1 MPSNP
6 KRAAQSPATISKQP
20 TAISTSKSIPS
31 RSPPPAVS
39 SKDTATE
46 AKQNSSSNAAS
57 SAKPNSDIATNQTAA
72 SHVTPTTTAGVN
84 RKKQKR
90 RQKQAA
96 RQAAEQQLKGDY
108 HPPGTINQNGY
119 TRNTHWDELDGP
131 LRSKRYTSPHHNQ
144 NYFDSHLDDPN
155 HYDPAENDDLYSTDD
170 ERHLYAQTHAQT
182 HPDRLS
188 MDQHSVAS
196 GTKSK
201 KKKGKK
207 HRSTS
212 HLADESSTSLS
223 TPPASTSRPAPP
235 PPPPLSNA
243 ALRSAHKISK
253 DRIWNTSTQEEREN
267 IKEFWL
273 QLGEEER
280 RSLVKVEKEAVLRK
294 MKEQQKHSCS
304 CTVCGRKRTAI
315 EEELEVLYD
324 AYYEELEQYANHS
337 QSSFENGGPI
347 IPPRLYQP
355 PLRPLDKHS
364 HISDNQHPPRGRVQ
378 ELPDDD
384 EDLDEDYDEDDEEDE
399 PYSDDEL
406 EEATRNSRADF
417 FAFGNSLTVKD
428 GILTVADDLL
438 KNDGKHFID
447 MMEQLAER
455 RMQREEDTQ
464 YAAASAAH
472 QSLHAGHN
480 HGPPLDDEDFDDEED
495 DDYDSQEDEDYEEDE
510 MDAMTEEQ
518 RMEEGRRMFQIFAA
532 RMFEQR
538 VLTAYREKVAHER
551 QLKLIEELEE
561 ENRLDVQREAKKAR
575 EAQKR
580 KDKKRQQKQAKEE
593 EKARKEAERAAE
605 AAAAKAIEEK
615 KLEEQR
621 RKKEEQRKKREAE
634 KKAQEEERVRKE
646 AEKQKRLQ
654 EERERQAEIERKQR
668 EQKEREKKKRE
679 EAKKKEREEREAKE
693 REIREKKAKEEQER
707 KAREEQ
713 AKLEKEA
720 ALKAERESKER
731 AKREE
736 QAAQAAQAATAQAA
750 KRISQSGPTYLPPGL
765 QHPQG
770 PPALQSPHFQ
780 VATPV
785 VPKAPTPV
793 RPRQTSQQ
801 GSHASSP
808 RSQPAGPDTSHTSI
822 SPGNTSVSQSS
833 GSSSSVSAKSYG
845 PTPMLHHPQPAAPLS
860 PLGGTGRGPHSL
872 GFSSMPALNGISSSL
887 AGLPGMTSRI
897 PLGHEM
903 PMYPNQQGPL
913 GAQFRGFPSP
923 DGIPMAPGI
932 NGTRPMIPPRGFP
945 PDTGHGLSFPS
956 QPLGPGPISS
966 QQPQIPRETGR
977 GQTHSRQ
984 ASASFE
990 RSPLENQLQNLPIS
1004 RPAPIQR
1011 PTSTTPHDTPRN
1023 ESKPGQSD
1031 IDDLSAQLGSSAL
1044 LDDTDVPLTSSL
1056 SQPITTGS
1064 LPGAPGAGRMGFGTS
1079 PLFSEPLGSKH
1090 PNFPLGAAGSG
1101 NTWGSQ
1107 APFGAPGFPASTSWG
1122 SGPGSGSGW
1131 SNNAFGIIGVTR
1143 PHTSRPV
1150 TIRLLVAQACKQL
1163 NATSPTKGNSGFHNV
1178 NHVLRQVKQLNP
1190 PNEPQITLNEL
1201 LDICD
1206 TEGNPQNGGGSF
1218 AIKTE
1223 GTHGTFVRFEPD
1235 NNSMPSG
1242 PRGSIAPGDI
1252 GSPIP
1257 SSSILA
1263 LGGIG
1268 AASGSRQFPAPS
1280 NMSPPTGF

>member
-6 KRAAQSPATISKQP
+6 KRPAPSPTNVSKQTP
-20 TAISTSKSIPS
+20 AANASKSTAPRQSSSVANTKPS
-31 RSPPPAVS
+31 TVDPKHDSG
-39 SKDTATE
+39 
-46 AKQNSSSNAAS
+46 SNAAS
-57 SAKPNSDIATNQTAA
+57 LARSNSDTAGKENIAT
-72 SHVTPTTTAGVN
+72 HVAPTTAAGVN

-96 RQAAEQQLKGDY
+96 RLAAEQQLKDGY
-108 HPPGTINQNGY
+108 HSPDSVNQNGY
-119 TRNTHWDELDGP
+119 TRNTQWNDHDTP
-131 LRSKRYTSPHHNQ
+131 LASKEYSSSHQNS
-144 NYFDSHLDDPN
+144 NYFDSHLDDPH
-155 HYDPAENDDLYSTDD
+155 HYDPVEDDDLSSTDD
-170 ERHLYAQTHAQT
+170 EGHLYAQHHAQT
-182 HPDRLS
+182 HPHKNG
-188 MDQHSVAS
+188 MGQHNDVS
-196 GTKSK
+196 GRKSK

-212 HLADESSTSLS
+212 HMADERSSTSMS
-223 TPPASTSRPAPP
+223 TPSASAVRPHPP

-273 QLGEEER
+273 QLGEEDR

-347 IPPRLYQP
+347 VPPRLYQP
-355 PLRPLDKHS
+355 PLRPLDRHS
-364 HISDNQHPPRGRVQ
+364 HQHPSRGRVQ

-384 EDLDEDYDEDDEEDE
+384 EEDLDEDYDEDDEEDE
-399 PYSDDEL
+399 PYSDEEL
-406 EEATRNSRADF
+406 EEATRNTRADF

-472 QSLHAGHN
+472 QSMHAGHN
-480 HGPPLDDEDFDDEED
+480 HGPPLDEEDYDDEEE
-495 DDYDSQEDEDYEEDE
+495 DDYDSQDEEEYEEDE

-538 VLTAYREKVAHER
+538 VLTAYREKVSIER
-551 QLKLIEELEE
+551 QKKLLEE
-561 ENRLDVQREAKKAR
+561 IAEEKRLKDDRESKKAR
-575 EAQKR
+575 EAQRR
-580 KDKKRQQKQAKEE
+580 KDKKRQQKLAKEE

-634 KKAQEEERVRKE
+634 KKAQEEERLRKE

-693 REIREKKAKEEQER
+693 KALREKKAKEEQER

-713 AKLEKEA
+713 IKREKEA
-720 ALKAERESKER
+720 AAKAECDSKER

-765 QHPQG
+765 QHPHG
-770 PPALQSPHFQ
+770 PSALQSPHFQ

-808 RSQPAGPDTSHTSI
+808 RSQPAGTDTSHTSI
-822 SPGNTSVSQSS
+822 SPGNAGASQSS
-833 GSSSSVSAKSYG
+833 GSSAVSAKSHG
-845 PTPMLHHPQPAAPLS
+845 PTPMLHHPQPSAPMS
-860 PLGGTGRGPHSL
+860 PLGGTGRSPHSL
-872 GFSSMPALNGISSSL
+872 GFNSIPALNGIPSSV
-887 AGLPGMTSRI
+887 AGLPGMTSRM

-903 PMYPNQQGPL
+903 PMYPNQQSHL

-932 NGTRPMIPPRGFP
+932 NGVRPMIPGRGFP
-945 PDTGHGLSFPS
+945 LDAGHGLPFTP
-956 QPLGPGPISS
+956 QPPGPGPISS
-966 QQPQIPRETGR
+966 PQQPQGSREPGR
-977 GQTHSRQ
+977 RHSRQ
-984 ASASFE
+984 ASTSFD
-990 RSPLENQLQNLPIS
+990 RSPLENQPQNVPIS

-1011 PTSTTPHDTPRN
+1011 PSSTAPHDAPRD
-1023 ESKPGQSD
+1023 ESRPGQSE

-1056 SQPITTGS
+1056 TQPIPMGAP
-1064 LPGAPGAGRMGFGTS
+1064 PGAPGARRIGFGTS

-1090 PNFPLGAAGSG
+1090 PNFPLGGAVSS
-1101 NTWGSQ
+1101 NTWGPQ
-1107 APFGAPGFPASTSWG
+1107 IPFGAPGFPASSSWG
-1122 SGPGSGSGW
+1122 SAPSSGPGW
-1131 SNNAFGIIGVTR
+1131 SSNAFGILGGTR

-1163 NATSPTKGNSGFHNV
+1163 NATSPTKDNTGFHNV
-1178 NHVLRQVKQLNP
+1178 NQVLRQVEQLSP
-1190 PNEPQITLNEL
+1190 PGEPQITLNEM

-1218 AIKTE
+1218 AIKNE
-1223 GTHGTFVRFEPD
+1223 GNRGTFVKFEPD
-1235 NNSMPSG
+1235 NNSLSSG

-1252 GSPIP
+1252 GSPVP
-1257 SSSILA
+1257 GSSMLA

-1268 AASGSRQFPAPS
+1268 TASGPRHFPAPS
-1280 NMSPPTGF
+1280 SMSPPAGF

>member
-1 MPSNP
+1 MPSNS
-6 KRAAQSPATISKQP
+6 KRAAQPPTTVSKQP
-20 TAISTSKSIPS
+20 TATDASKSTSP
-31 RSPPPAVS
+31 RLSPPVDS
-39 SKDTATE
+39 SKDTVAE
-46 AKQNSSSNAAS
+46 EKQNSGSNAAS
-57 SAKPNSDIATNQTAA
+57 LAKPNLDTAA
-72 SHVTPTTTAGVN
+72 NHAVANHVAPTTTVGVN

-96 RQAAEQQLKGDY
+96 RLAAEQQLKGAHD
-108 HPPGTINQNGY
+108 PAGTINQNGY
-119 TRNTHWDELDGP
+119 TNNTHWDDPNVPLGP
-131 LRSKRYTSPHHNQ
+131 SQYSSSHHKQ
-144 NYFDSHLDDPN
+144 NYFDSHVNDRN
-155 HYDPAENDDLYSTDD
+155 HYDPAQNDDLYSTDD
-170 ERHLYAQTHAQT
+170 EGHFYAQPHSQA
-182 HPDRLS
+182 HPNRRS
-188 MDQHSVAS
+188 MDQHSEAS
-196 GTKSK
+196 GSKSK

-207 HRSTS
+207 HRSKS
-212 HLADESSTSLS
+212 LAADGSSTSLS
-223 TPPASTSRPAPP
+223 TQPTSATRHAPP
-235 PPPPLSNA
+235 PPPPLSNT
-243 ALRSAHKISK
+243 ALRSPHKISK

-337 QSSFENGGPI
+337 QSSFENGAPI
-347 IPPRLYQP
+347 VPPRLYQP
-355 PLRPLDKHS
+355 PLRPLDRHTHLTS
-364 HISDNQHPPRGRVQ
+364 NQHPQRGRVE
-378 ELPDDD
+378 ELHDDD
-384 EDLDEDYDEDDEEDE
+384 EDLDEDYDEDEEEDE

-464 YAAASAAH
+464 YAASSAAH

-480 HGPPLDDEDFDDEED
+480 HGPPLDEEDYDDEED
-495 DDYDSQEDEDYEEDE
+495 DDYDSQDDEDYEEDE

-538 VLTAYREKVAHER
+538 VLSAYREKVALER
-551 QLKLIEELEE
+551 QLKLIEELDEE
-561 ENRLDVQREAKKAR
+561 SRLDVEREAKKAR

-580 KDKKRQQKQAKEE
+580 KDKKKQQKQAKEE

-615 KLEEQR
+615 KQEEQR

-634 KKAQEEERVRKE
+634 KKAQEEERLRKE

-654 EERERQAEIERKQR
+654 GERERQAEIERKQK

-693 REIREKKAKEEQER
+693 RELREKKAKEEQER

-720 ALKAERESKER
+720 AIKVDRESKER
-731 AKREE
+731 ARREE
-736 QAAQAAQAATAQAA
+736 QATQAVQATTAQAA
-750 KRISQSGPTYLPPGL
+750 KRISQPGPTYLPPGL
-765 QHPQG
+765 Q
-770 PPALQSPHFQ
+770 PPHGQTALQSPHFQ

-808 RSQPAGPDTSHTSI
+808 RSQPAGTDTSHTSI
-822 SPGNTSVSQSS
+822 SPGNAGVSQSS
-833 GSSSSVSAKSYG
+833 GSSSSVSVKSYG
-845 PTPMLHHPQPAAPLS
+845 PPPMLHHPQPSAPMS
-860 PLGGTGRGPHSL
+860 PLGGTGRSPHSL
-872 GFSSMPALNGISSSL
+872 GFNSMPTLNGIPSSL

-897 PLGHEM
+897 PLSHEM
-903 PMYPNQQGPL
+903 HMYSNQQGPL
-913 GAQFRGFPSP
+913 GGQFRGFPSP
-923 DGIPMAPGI
+923 DGMPIGPGI
-932 NGTRPMIPPRGFP
+932 NGTRPMIPGRGFP
-945 PDTGHGLSFPS
+945 LDTSHSLPFPS

-966 QQPQIPRETGR
+966 SQQSQVPRETGR

-990 RSPLENQLQNLPIS
+990 RSPLENQPQNLPIS

-1011 PTSTTPHDTPRN
+1011 PPSTTPHNTSRN
-1023 ESKPGQSD
+1023 ETKSEQSD

-1044 LDDTDVPLTSSL
+1044 LDDTDVPLTSNI
-1056 SQPITTGS
+1056 SQPISTGA

-1079 PLFSEPLGSKH
+1079 PIFSEHLGSNH
-1090 PNFPLGAAGSG
+1090 PNFALGAAGSG
-1101 NTWGSQ
+1101 NTWSPQ
-1107 APFGAPGFPASTSWG
+1107 TPFGAPGFPPATSWG
-1122 SGPGSGSGW
+1122 SVPGPGSRWPG
-1131 SNNAFGIIGVTR
+1131 NAFGAIGVTR
-1143 PHTSRPV
+1143 PLQPV
-1150 TIRLLVAQACKQL
+1150 KIRSWVAEACKKL
-1163 NATSPTKGNSGFHNV
+1163 NASSPTKGNSGFHNV
-1178 NHVLRQVKQLNP
+1178 NHVLRQVELAHQPLDS
-1190 PNEPQITLNEL
+1190 QITLDEL
-1201 LDICD
+1201 LDILD

-1218 AIKTE
+1218 AIKNE
-1223 GTHGTFVRFEPD
+1223 GTRGTFVKFEPD
-1235 NNSMPSG
+1235 SNSMPLG
-1242 PRGSIAPGDI
+1242 PRGSVAPGDI
-1252 GSPIP
+1252 GSPVP
-1257 SSSILA
+1257 GSSILA

-1268 AASGSRQFPAPS
+1268 SAGVSRQFPVPS

>member
-1 MPSNP
+1 MPSNS
-6 KRAAQSPATISKQP
+6 KRPTPSPATESKHKP
-20 TAISTSKSIPS
+20 ATITSKYSAPRS
-31 RSPPPAVS
+31 SPPAANSNSSAVDDTMQTRPS
-39 SKDTATE
+39 QDTA
-46 AKQNSSSNAAS
+46 ANRNVA
-57 SAKPNSDIATNQTAA
+57 NLVATT
-72 SHVTPTTTAGVN
+72 TTTATTTTVTGVN

-96 RQAAEQQLKGDY
+96 RLAAEQHLKDGSQS
-108 HPPGTINQNGY
+108 PGAASQNGY
-119 TRNTHWDELDGP
+119 TRNTHWDDPDDHLP
-131 LRSKRYTSPHHNQ
+131 LKEYSSSRPNQ

-155 HYDPAENDDLYSTDD
+155 HYDPAEGDDLYSTDD
-170 ERHLYAQTHAQT
+170 EGHIYAQPHSQS
-182 HPDRLS
+182 HSDKFNMVQHSDLS
-188 MDQHSVAS
+188 MN
-196 GTKSK
+196 KSK
-201 KKKGKK
+201 KKKGKR

-212 HLADESSTSLS
+212 HLADGSSTSLP
-223 TPPASTSRPAPP
+223 TPSASAARPAQ
-235 PPPPLSNA
+235 PPPLSNA

-337 QSSFENGGPI
+337 QNSFENGGPI
-347 IPPRLYQP
+347 VPPRLYQP
-355 PLRPLDKHS
+355 PLRPLERHS
-364 HISDNQHPPRGRVQ
+364 HLSNNKNPSRGRVQ

-384 EDLDEDYDEDDEEDE
+384 EELDEDYDEDDEEDE

-406 EEATRNSRADF
+406 EEAARNTRADF

-480 HGPPLDDEDFDDEED
+480 HAPPLDEEDYDDEEE
-495 DDYDSQEDEDYEEDE
+495 DDYDSQDDEEYEEDE

-551 QLKLIEELEE
+551 QMKLIEELEE

-593 EKARKEAERAAE
+593 EKARKEAEKAAE
-605 AAAAKAIEEK
+605 AAAAKALEEK

-634 KKAQEEERVRKE
+634 KKAQEEERLRKE

-654 EERERQAEIERKQR
+654 EERERQAELERKQR
-668 EQKEREKKKRE
+668 EQKEREKRKRE

-693 REIREKKAKEEQER
+693 RELREKKMKEEKER

-713 AKLEKEA
+713 AKREKEA
-720 ALKAERESKER
+720 ALKAEREAREKER
-731 AKREE
+731 VKREE
-736 QAAQAAQAATAQAA
+736 QAAQAAQAATTQAA
-750 KRISQSGPTYLPPGL
+750 KRMSQTGPTHLPPGL

-770 PPALQSPHFQ
+770 PSGLQSPHFQ

-793 RPRQTSQQ
+793 RPRQASQQ

-808 RSQPAGPDTSHTSI
+808 RSQPAGTDTSQSI
-822 SPGNTSVSQSS
+822 SPGNASAPHSS
-833 GSSSSVSAKSYG
+833 GGSSSVSTKSHV
-845 PTPMLHHPQPAAPLS
+845 PTPMLHHPQPSAPMS
-860 PLGGTGRGPHSL
+860 PLGGVGRSPHSM
-872 GFSSMPALNGISSSL
+872 GFSSMPALNGIPSNI
-887 AGLPGMTSRI
+887 AGLPGITSRL
-897 PLGHEM
+897 PLGHEI
-903 PMYPNQQGPL
+903 PMYPNQQAPL
-913 GAQFRGFPSP
+913 GAQCRGFPSP

-932 NGTRPMIPPRGFP
+932 NGARPMIPGRGFP
-945 PDTGHGLSFPS
+945 LETGHGLPFP
-956 QPLGPGPISS
+956 PTGPGPISS
-966 QQPQIPRETGR
+966 PQQPQIPRETGR

-990 RSPLENQLQNLPIS
+990 RNPLEAQPQNQPIS

-1011 PTSTTPHDTPRN
+1011 PSSTAPHDTPRDQL
-1023 ESKPGQSD
+1023 KPGESE
-1031 IDDLSAQLGSSAL
+1031 IDNLSAQLGSSAL

-1056 SQPITTGS
+1056 SQPIPTGGLS
-1064 LPGAPGAGRMGFGTS
+1064 SAPGAGRMGFGTS
-1079 PLFSEPLGSKH
+1079 PLFSEPLGAKH
-1090 PNFPLGAAGSG
+1090 PNLPLGAAGSG
-1101 NTWGSQ
+1101 NTWGPQ
-1107 APFGAPGFPASTSWG
+1107 VPFGAPGFPAASSWG
-1122 SGPGSGSGW
+1122 SVPATGSGW
-1131 SNNAFGIIGVTR
+1131 SNNAFGIIGGTR

-1178 NHVLRQVKQLNP
+1178 NHVLRQVEQLNP
-1190 PNEPQITLNEL
+1190 PTEPPITLDEL

-1218 AIKTE
+1218 AIKNE
-1223 GTHGTFVRFEPD
+1223 GPRVTFVKFEPD
-1235 NNSMPSG
+1235 NNSMSSA

-1257 SSSILA
+1257 SSTILA

-1268 AASGSRQFPAPS
+1268 TAGVSRQFPATS